1 MANPTKAK
9 DPAEAALSAV
19 EEALKLDFG
28 GPETAAAEPAAED
41 FNRLKTLNFRHVLCG
56 HGQPLLNSAKE
67 DFNATF
73 SRLFHC

>member
-1 MANPTKAK
+1 MGFFTPANI
-9 DPAEAALSAV
+9 
-19 EEALKLDFG
+19 
-28 GPETAAAEPAAED
+28 GPVWLQAAEPAAED